1 MDPLVKEKREV
12 RKRSIKT
19 AHDWKSQRLS
29 KIHVGQ
35 SVFLNWKLG
44 KVTDIL
50 GPYTYEISGSNGGT
64 NRRNR
69 VHVRPTSIAPKSR
82 DLSPVIQPRVL
93 DVTPLTLPEEIPE
106 ESNAPKDPS
115 VGSSQPCS
123 VNKNIT
129 PIDSPKQSLSA
140 NQPRCEIKTPIRFKD
155 YVTE

>member
-1 MDPLVKEKREV
+1 MFFQHTE
-12 RKRSIKT
+12 
-19 AHDWKSQRLS
+19 
-29 KIHVGQ
+29 GQ
-35 SVFLNWKLG
+35 NWKLG

-69 VHVRPTSIAPKSR
+69 MHVRPTAIAPKSQN
-82 DLSPVIQPRVL
+82 LSPVNQPCVL
-93 DVTPLTLPEEIPE
+93 DVTPLTLLEETPE

-115 VGSSQPCS
+115 VENSQPCS

-129 PIDSPKQSLSA
+129 PIDSPKRSLSA
-140 NQPRCEIKTPIRFKD
+140 NQPRCETKPPLRIKD